1 MANKSPQTP
10 AQVRPLKRKHETLRY
25 MRQHYWLY
33 IMLIPLVA
41 YYLIFHYAP
50 MYGATIAFKNF
61 KPRLGI
67 IGSPWV
73 GLEHFKELFKGDKFT
88 QVVKNTIYIS
98 LTRLFWGF
106 PFPIIISLLM
116 NMLIFDRMK
125 KATQAMV
132 ILPTFLSWVVLG
144 GIMTNLL
151 SADNGA
157 INGFLGLFGK
167 EPVPFLTSEKTF
179 IPTMVVSMIWKTFG
193 WNTVIYMASLASIDM
208 QLYEAAR
215 IDGANRF
222 QQTIYITLPSIKG
235 IIVTM
240 LILRIGSIMQAG
252 FEQIFILYNP
262 GVLNVADIIDTY
274 VYRLGLTE
282 GKFELASAVGLFK
295 SVINMILL
303 VLANKIARLLGEE
316 GVY

>member
-1 MANKSPQTP
+1 MAKKEPE
-10 AQVRPLKRKHETLRY
+10 AAVRRVPKKRNETLY
-25 MRQHYWLY
+25 YISQHYWLY
-33 IMLIPLVA
+33 IMLIPLIA

-61 KPRLGI
+61 KPRVGI

-73 GLEHFKELFKGDKFT
+73 GFEHFRELFKGDKFG
-88 QVVKNTIYIS
+88 QVVKNTIFIS
-98 LTRLFWGF
+98 LTRLLFGF
-106 PFPIIISLLM
+106 PFPIIISILM
-116 NMLIFDRMK
+116 NELRFKRLK
-125 KATQAMV
+125 KGIQSMV
-132 ILPTFLSWVVLG
+132 ILPEFLSWVVLG

-151 SADNGA
+151 STDGGA
-157 INGFLGLFGK
+157 INSVIRMLGGT
-167 EPVPFLTSEKTF
+167 PIPFLTSEKTF

-222 QQTIYITLPSIKG
+222 QQTLYITLPSIKG
-235 IIVTM
+235 IIITM
-240 LILRIGSIMQAG
+240 LILRVGNLMQAG
-252 FEQIFILYNP
+252 FEQIFVLYNP
-262 GVLNVADIIDTY
+262 GVLHIADIIDTY

-282 GKFELASAVGLFK
+282 GKYELASAVGLFK

-303 VLANKIARLLGEE
+303 IIANNVARLTGEE